1 MLDQSDNLN
10 YCFWL
15 CFYFRSIFV
24 SRNCCFIFSKNLILS
39 LIDKVTT
46 GTKSLVTVI
55 PKFTPVMLLFSSI
68 NTQSFVRDK
77 SSSISQFINSKSID
91 LQKLLR
97 YLSGIVTSTF
107 KADTGG
113 RFVSLSFPGLSG
125 VVPSIFVLYSNHL
138 ASEALSSA

>member
-1 MLDQSDNLN
+1 M
-10 YCFWL
+10 
-15 CFYFRSIFV
+15 
-24 SRNCCFIFSKNLILS
+24 ILS

-77 SSSISQFINSKSID
+77 SSSISQFTNSKSID